1 MKHFKK
7 AINNSRGFTLMEVLI
22 ALAIFAIGILGVAKM
37 QLSAISG
44 NSSSRGW
51 TEAATIGQQQM
62 EILMSLPYDDPLLL
76 DTQNDGT
83 NQDTNNDG
91 EDNDGGNFGLD
102 ETTTPDHSAT
112 INTVYNLFWNIA
124 VDEPVTDAKKIRM
137 IVQWKSSGF
146 GTKEIVFDT
155 VKVSM

>member
-7 AINNSRGFTLMEVLI
+7 TIHNSKGFTLMEVLI

-51 TEAATIGQQQM
+51 TEAATIGQQQLEM
-62 EILMSLPYDDPLLL
+62 LMSLPYDDPLLL

-83 NQDTNNDG
+83 NQDINDDG
-91 EDNDGGNFGLD
+91 SDDDGGNFGLD

-112 INTVYNLFWNIA
+112 IDTVYNLFWNIA
-124 VDEPVTDAKKIRM
+124 VDEPITDTKKIRM
-137 IVQWKSSGF
+137 IVRWRSSGF